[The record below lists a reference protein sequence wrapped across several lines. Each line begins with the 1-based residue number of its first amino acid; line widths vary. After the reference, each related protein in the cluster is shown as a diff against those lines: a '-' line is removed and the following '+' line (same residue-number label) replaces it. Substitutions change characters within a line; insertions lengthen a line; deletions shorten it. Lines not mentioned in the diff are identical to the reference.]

1 MTRISIVEDDQL
13 IAQMYRMKLEAEG
26 YDVDVAESGMN
37 GIQMIEQ
44 THPDLILLDYSLPDI
59 NGSAVLQ
66 EARRNPATAK
76 VPVIVLTNMDNETVH
91 DELTK
96 WGVDDYIVK
105 VDLTPREVLDRIKK
119 ALKK

>member
-66 EARRNPATAK
+66 EARRNPATAE

>member
-44 THPDLILLDYSLPDI
+44 TQPDLILLDYSLPDI

-66 EARRNPATAK
+66 EARRNPATANT
-76 VPVIVLTNMDNETVH
+76 PVIVLTNMDSEAVH

-96 WGVDDYIVK
+96 WGVEDYIVK
-105 VDLTPREVLDRIKK
+105 VDLTPREVVQRIKK

>member
-66 EARRNPATAK
+66 EARRNPATAE
-76 VPVIVLTNMDNETVH
+76 VPVIVLTNMDNDTVH

>member
-44 THPDLILLDYSLPDI
+44 THPDLILLDYSFPDI

-91 DELTK
+91 DEPTK